1 MKLNK
6 NIMKV
11 FLESDDWTHDKT
23 ISLFEKVNFEKDERI
38 EDLKD
43 EIMFY
48 KDKYHELKRI
58 LDDTLSQYEQC
69 LKLCQ
74 NMNRKL
80 NFPKKDVGINTK
92 KTITNLNLD
101 ELWDK
106 MKVITKSEEE
116 TKNKNKK
123 LITLLCDY
131 KQSLQELMGKEWYS
145 ECIILVEKFS
155 TENQVKIYNKLLKK
169 YDQIFENEW

>member
-1 MKLNK
+1 MK
-6 NIMKV
+6 I
-11 FLESDDWTHDKT
+11 
-23 ISLFEKVNFEKDERI
+23 
-38 EDLKD
+38 
-43 EIMFY
+43 
-48 KDKYHELKRI
+48 
-58 LDDTLSQYEQC
+58 
-69 LKLCQ
+69 
-74 NMNRKL
+74 
-80 NFPKKDVGINTK
+80 
-92 KTITNLNLD
+92 
-101 ELWDK
+101 
-106 MKVITKSEEE
+106 ITKSEEE